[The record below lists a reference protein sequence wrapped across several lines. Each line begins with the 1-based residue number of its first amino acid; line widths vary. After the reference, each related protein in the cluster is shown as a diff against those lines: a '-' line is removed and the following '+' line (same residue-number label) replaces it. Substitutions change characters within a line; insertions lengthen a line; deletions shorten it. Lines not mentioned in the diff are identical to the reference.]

1 LLEED
6 RLSSSLA
13 DCCSVRATCEPMLL
27 EASSFQD
34 KPEISDFYIKP
45 SDL

>member
-1 LLEED
+1 
-6 RLSSSLA
+6 
-13 DCCSVRATCEPMLL
+13 MLL